1 MSSNIAQK
9 VEAIWRDVLSVPSG
23 QEDATFFELG
33 GDSVSAVRLTSR
45 IEEELG
51 VLIDVGDMFEDPDL
65 AELVRT
71 VTVKAEEA
79 SAA

>member
-65 AELVRT
+65 AELIRT